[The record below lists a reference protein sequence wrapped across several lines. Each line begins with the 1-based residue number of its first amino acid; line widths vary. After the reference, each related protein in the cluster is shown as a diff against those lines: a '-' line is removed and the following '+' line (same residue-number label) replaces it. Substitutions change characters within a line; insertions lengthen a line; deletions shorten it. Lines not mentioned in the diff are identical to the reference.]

1 MKKPSR
7 QSTQESMLP
16 DAITEAL
23 LLSVSPVMP
32 ETDRRDA
39 LRAKILAQASG
50 TKPTAA
56 QLQTIRADEGP
67 WQNIAPLVDMKLLYD
82 NGNSRSFLIR
92 LQAGARL
99 PPHDHPA
106 DEECMVLEGEGY
118 IGGVFLRAGDYHL
131 APKGIRHDATH
142 TATGALLFIRTAAPD
157 YRAGA

>member
-1 MKKPSR
+1 MKKPSP
-7 QSTQESMLP
+7 QSAQESMLP

-39 LRAKILAQASG
+39 LRAKVLVVARDA
-50 TKPTAA
+50 KPAAA
-56 QLQTIRADEGP
+56 QLQTIRADAGT

-82 NGNSRSFLIR
+82 DGNSRSFLIR

-131 APKGIRHDATH
+131 APKGVRHGETY
-142 TATGALLFIRTAAPD
+142 TATGDRKSVV
-157 YRAGA
+157 